1 MHMTKLTILITV
13 LLAAAVLFIATAGR
27 RRHNEMS
34 ESKAEGTGAAPAETA
49 TPADCNEYLTH
60 NPSLLPAKLVES
72 ERKDLSRSDFPTLKV
87 EGRQFDAI
95 SVNGWERPDIQLT
108 ICKVAAAAN
117 KERATDILK
126 RVTVEAGGGR
136 LSSRGPAITS
146 SVFVQNAKV
155 TGDAKFKT
163 SGDEA
168 FWLVH
173 YFLRVPRDLEL
184 SLDAESG
191 DIRLEGLSGRVRA
204 RSENGGIN
212 LSGVGGSVEA
222 RSENGGISMSGG
234 WGDVRLRS
242 DNGGIDIRLDE
253 AQWRGGALEA
263 GAENGGLTVEV
274 PPRFSSSIE
283 AVTSEHG
290 SLRCDLE
297 GCGPARQEGG
307 RLRLRVGEAE
317 PAVRVSTD
325 NGELHITRSR

>member
-1 MHMTKLTILITV
+1 MTRFTMLIPV
-13 LLAAAVLFIATAGR
+13 LLAAAVLFAAAAGL

-34 ESKAEGTGAAPAETA
+34 ESKTEEAGAPLAETA
-49 TPADCNEYLTH
+49 ALADCNEYLTR

-72 ERKDLSRSDFPTLKV
+72 ERKELSRSDFPALTV

-117 KERATDILK
+117 RERGADIIK
-126 RVTVEAGGGR
+126 RVTVEAMGGR
-136 LSSRGPAITS
+136 LSSRGPTITS

-155 TGDAKFKT
+155 TGGANLKP
-163 SGDEA
+163 SGDET
-168 FWLVH
+168 FWFVH
-173 YFLRVPRDLEL
+173 YFLHVPRDLEL
-184 SLDAESG
+184 NLDAESG

-204 RSENGGIN
+204 RSENGGIE
-212 LSGVGGSVEA
+212 LSRVGGSVEA

-234 WGDVRLRS
+234 WGDIRLRS

-263 GAENGGLTVEV
+263 RAENGGLTVEV

-283 AVTSEHG
+283 AVTSERA

-297 GCGPARQEGG
+297 GCGPARRDGG
-307 RLRLRVGEAE
+307 QRRLRVGDAE
-317 PAVRVSTD
+317 PAVRVSTS
-325 NGELHITRSR
+325 NGDLHITRAR